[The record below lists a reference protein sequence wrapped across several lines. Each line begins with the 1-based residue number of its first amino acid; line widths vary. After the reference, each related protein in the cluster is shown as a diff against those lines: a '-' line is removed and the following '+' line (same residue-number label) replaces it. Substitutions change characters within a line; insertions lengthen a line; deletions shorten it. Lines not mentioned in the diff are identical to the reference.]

1 MTKIVLSKR
10 TLDVIAII
18 FLFLLTIGVRLYD
31 LNGAGGTFD
40 ETDYLRNAINMVV
53 AFERWDFSEER
64 WKLNYEHP
72 PIGKYMHALF
82 FRPFASKMSDQEKDA
97 VIAGAWIYADPVGVS
112 GEVYRPGRYV
122 SVLYGGL
129 TAIIVYLFCL
139 LFLSRRTG
147 FIAALFLAV
156 LPNFIPYHK
165 IMSLDA
171 PISFF
176 FALGAL
182 FFALALKYDTWQ
194 WWIALGIVSGLA
206 IATKFNLGMLFI
218 FYCIAFVVW
227 RYNNADATKNFK
239 QKTVQVLKKIWS
251 WKLFFVPIIALIV
264 LYAVWPWLWPAP
276 IDRMVKTMG
285 VWGLSEDPELEAW
298 DPVIEPW
305 FGEMVPVKVSY
316 YLVYFLFTTP
326 VLILLLFGA
335 SFRHRWKNR
344 NFWSTFVFIW
354 FITPF
359 LWSFQPQKADG
370 MRYITMM
377 YPPLMILAAQGL
389 QQFCKTNKRL
399 IYGTLIVFVYLV
411 ALSAWIHPYYMDYY
425 NILIGGPKNV
435 QEGNLLEFDFFGEG
449 KKEAVEWL
457 NVNAVPNSVVGAKWN
472 PIDEFGG
479 WRQDLRAYNLL
490 GINYTGEP
498 DYVMMNH
505 QYRQLFE
512 ENDAVKV
519 NLSNYETVHTLM
531 AGNGELAWIYK
542 RKSLP

>member
-1 MTKIVLSKR
+1 MARIVLSGR
-10 TLDVIAII
+10 MLDVLII
-18 FLFLLTIGVRLYD
+18 LFLFILTAGVRLYD

-40 ETDYLRNAINMVV
+40 ETDYLRNAVNMVV
-53 AFERWDFSEER
+53 AFERWDFSKER

-82 FRPFASKMSDQEKDA
+82 FIPFAKTLSEQEKDA
-97 VIAGAWIYADPVGVS
+97 IIAGAWIWADPIGVS
-112 GEVYRPGRYV
+112 GEVYRPGRYA
-122 SVLYGGL
+122 SVLYAGL
-129 TAIIVYLFCL
+129 TAIIVYLFGL
-139 LFLSRRTG
+139 LFLSRKTG
-147 FIAALFLAV
+147 FIAALLLAV

-165 IMSLDA
+165 VMSLDA

-182 FFALALKYDTWQ
+182 VFALALKHDTWP
-194 WWIALGIVSGLA
+194 WWIGLGIVSGLA

-218 FYCIAFVVW
+218 FYCIVFVIW
-227 RYNNADATKNFK
+227 RYNNADSALKFR
-239 QKTVQVLKKIWS
+239 QKTLAALKKIWH
-251 WKLFFVPIIALIV
+251 WKLFFVPVIALLV

-276 IDRMVKTMG
+276 VDRMVKTMG

-305 FGEMVPVKVSY
+305 FGKMVPVKASY
-316 YLVYFLFTTP
+316 YPVYFLFTTP
-326 VLILLLFGA
+326 VLVLLLFGA
-335 SFRHRWKNR
+335 SFVYRWKNR
-344 NFWSTFVFIW
+344 SFWSTFVFIW

-359 LWSFQPQKADG
+359 LWTLQPQKADG
-370 MRYITMM
+370 MRYITMI

-389 QQFCKTNKRL
+389 QQFFKTNRRL
-399 IYGTLIVFVYLV
+399 FYGTLITFVYLA

-435 QEGNLLEFDFFGEG
+435 QENNLLEFDFFGEG

-457 NVNAVPNSVVGAKWN
+457 NLNAAPNSVVGAKWD

-479 WRQDLRAYNLL
+479 WRADIRAYNL
-490 GINYTGEP
+490 INTNFTGDP
-498 DYVMMNH
+498 HYWMINH
-505 QYRQLFE
+505 RYRQMFE
-512 ENDAVKV
+512 ETDISKV
-519 NLSNYETVHTLM
+519 DLSNYEIVHTLM

-542 RKSLP
+542 AKGVS